1 MGVAALDRVSVI
13 APRSDYPEV
22 ARRLAQFG
30 EFHLIEN
37 ESRNLDPAVEE
48 LAIRAVR
55 LFAQAD
61 QVVKDLSIPL
71 APGMLDVIFR
81 GVRIP
86 RSEYGASNWKE
97 LLETVDVELQP
108 IYETVKRQRTRLT
121 GLLKEETDI
130 QALLTSLTIFSSFSV
145 DLGRLSRPGRLSI
158 VLAISKSE
166 IVPELQK
173 SLSDMIFLSQDVS
186 ETQSLVLIAGRHEDG
201 PRIERSMKALEVKSF
216 SLPENLP
223 QNPAEA
229 FKVLSQNFE
238 KVHRDREDSEHELT
252 MLKEKEAARLLAVR
266 ELAESAHHMLDDAR
280 MAGGLKRMAIISGY
294 IPAMKNGDFRSSFGG
309 WIVHAEP
316 IRRFGENEGNK
327 APTLMN
333 NKGPLGPFENITREQ
348 GPPSGHEVD
357 PTPIITFVFPI
368 FFGMMFG
375 DLGHGI
381 IVSAFAFLI
390 RSRAK
395 DNPSLRRWGNIFL
408 AAGISASIFGI
419 IFGEFFGFSLH
430 QLVPIP
436 ALIEIVARPP
446 IVSQAGLDPV
456 ATTTMLEIA
465 ILIGIAHITT
475 GLALNVWQAIRS
487 HATIE
492 LLTERI
498 PNLTM
503 YLSGVGFGLAF
514 IGAGYS
520 FNVFKTSAPAPLLGI
535 PNSTL
540 GALSLAAV
548 LASMVVLAVGRGVAV
563 MTGRLEGQ
571 SAGGA
576 FAVGGIE
583 VFERINQFLA
593 NTISY
598 ARLAILLFV
607 HAALLL
613 AINPIASYPVYISVI
628 PLVVLNVLI
637 ILLEGLIVYIQDLRL
652 HIYEFFTKFYAG
664 EGTPFRKIFPDR
676 VRVKVNWT

>member
-30 EFHLIEN
+30 EFHPIEN
-37 ESRNLDPAVEE
+37 ESRNFDPAVEE

-71 APGMLDVIFR
+71 GPGMLDVIFR

-97 LLETVDVELQP
+97 LLEMVDVELQP
-108 IYETVKRQRTRLT
+108 IYEAVKRERTRLT
-121 GLLKEETDI
+121 GLLKEESDI
-130 QALLTSLTIFSSFSV
+130 QALLTSLTVFSSFSV
-145 DLGRLSRPGRLSI
+145 DLGRLSRPGRLAL
-158 VLAISKSE
+158 VLSISKSE

-173 SLSDMIFLSQDVS
+173 SLSDMIFLSQNVS
-186 ETQSLVLIAGRHEDG
+186 ETQSLVLVAGRHEDG
-201 PRIERSMKALEVKSF
+201 PRIEKSMKALEVKSF

-229 FKVLSQNFE
+229 YKVLSQNFE
-238 KVHRDREDSEHELT
+238 KVRKDREDSENELT
-252 MLKEKEAARLLAVR
+252 MFKDKEAARLLAVR
-266 ELAESAHHMLDDAR
+266 ELAESAHYMLDDAR
-280 MAGGLKRMAIISGY
+280 MAGGLKRMAVISGY
-294 IPAMKNGDFRSSFGG
+294 IPAMKIGDFRSSFGE

-316 IRRFGENEGNK
+316 IKRFGDNEGQK
-327 APTLMN
+327 VPTLMN
-333 NKGPLGPFENITREQ
+333 NKGPLRPFENITREQ
-348 GPPSGHEVD
+348 GTPSGREVD
-357 PTPIITFVFPI
+357 PTPIITFVFPV

-375 DLGHGI
+375 DLGHGMT
-381 IVSAFAFLI
+381 VSAFAFLI

-408 AAGISASIFGI
+408 AAGVSASIFGI

-436 ALIEIVARPP
+436 TLIEIVARPP

-456 ATTTMLEIA
+456 GTTTMLVIA
-465 ILIGIAHITT
+465 ILIGIGHITT
-475 GLALNVWQAIRS
+475 GLALNVWQAIKS
-487 HATIE
+487 HETIE

-503 YLSGVGFGLAF
+503 YLSGIGFGLAF

-520 FNVFKTSAPAPLLGI
+520 FNVFKTSTPAPLLGI

-548 LASMVVLAVGRGVAV
+548 LASMVVLALGRGVAV

-571 SAGGA
+571 SAGSA
-576 FAVGGIE
+576 FAIGGIE

-613 AINPIASYPVYISVI
+613 AINPIAAYPVYISLI

-637 ILLEGLIVYIQDLRL
+637 MLLEGLIVYIQDLRL

-664 EGTPFRKIFPDR
+664 EGTPFRKIFPDQ
-676 VRVKVNWT
+676 VRVKLNWT